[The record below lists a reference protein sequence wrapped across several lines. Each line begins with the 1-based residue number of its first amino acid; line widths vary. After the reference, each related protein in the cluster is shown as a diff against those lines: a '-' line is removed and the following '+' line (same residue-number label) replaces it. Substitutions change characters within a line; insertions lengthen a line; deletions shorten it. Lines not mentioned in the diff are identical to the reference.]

1 MSCLCLD
8 STEASARH
16 AGGRKRVASAGE
28 TPCSYVKRP
37 ALWAEHLMGP
47 GSSGHG
53 QEEDIPLYDYAFSAA
68 SCGPAPKGTP
78 TDVRSCSANG
88 HKAFASAS

>member
-1 MSCLCLD
+1 
-8 STEASARH
+8 
-16 AGGRKRVASAGE
+16 
-28 TPCSYVKRP
+28 
-37 ALWAEHLMGP
+37 MGP

-78 TDVRSCSANG
+78 TDVRSCSATFVSVAG
-88 HKAFASAS
+88 RGWHDYCAVVIGSCLLLIE

>member
-1 MSCLCLD
+1 
-8 STEASARH
+8 
-16 AGGRKRVASAGE
+16 
-28 TPCSYVKRP
+28 
-37 ALWAEHLMGP
+37 MGP

-78 TDVRSCSANG
+78 TDVRPCSMKDHEAPG
-88 HKAFASAS
+88 CAS